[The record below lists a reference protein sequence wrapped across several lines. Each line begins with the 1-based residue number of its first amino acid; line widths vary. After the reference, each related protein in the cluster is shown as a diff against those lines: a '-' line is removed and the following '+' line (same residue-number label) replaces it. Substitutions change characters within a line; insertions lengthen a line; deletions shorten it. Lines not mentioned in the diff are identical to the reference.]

1 MEVKM
6 SSIRA
11 LTKYYIVS
19 FLIVIAL
26 AFPDQ
31 GKRDFVLSQVMNMSF
46 LITKLENIRILGI
59 LLLPSSGKYKKLYLP
74 VRIDI

>member
-1 MEVKM
+1 MDVKM
-6 SSIRA
+6 SSIRT

-31 GKRDFVLSQVMNMSF
+31 GKRDFVLSQVMNMSY
-46 LITKLENIRILGI
+46 LITKLENIYYIFYFS
-59 LLLPSSGKYKKLYLP
+59 LLQENNKNCTS
-74 VRIDI
+74 